1 MNFFNKFVLCSML
14 ITMLGLSGC
23 IVEPGHRWHDDDARD
38 HHESARHDDH
48 DNDRHHDHDCDD
60 DRHDEHCS
68 HRFH

>member
-1 MNFFNKFVLCSML
+1 MNFFNKFVLCSVL

-38 HHESARHDDH
+38 HHESARHDH